1 MGIMSDSRIEVTAYS
16 GYRGEESPR
25 SLVFEDSTVD
35 ILAIVRMWIV
45 EEELSR
51 NQKRFFVVN
60 GADGFVYTLYYDL
73 EKMEWFLRGREK
85 SKGDLN

>member
-1 MGIMSDSRIEVTAYS
+1 MSDSRIEVTAYS

>member
-1 MGIMSDSRIEVTAYS
+1 MSDSRIEVTAYS

-51 NQKRFFVVN
+51 NQKRFFVVK
-60 GADGFVYTLYYDL
+60 GADGFVYMLYYDL